1 MYQRWPSPRVQWQN
15 HRYAYPNQD
24 LRWRCSER
32 WRSGANQIVK
42 PGMGRVRAWWPSWTA
57 GHGKIWLKLA
67 ISLMVNDGHTVQTP
81 DFAASSGKS
90 AFASSSF
97 TEDRELGI
105 MRGDCS
111 KPPYLSIF
119 GGLVTSNPSY
129 FWGGEQTGQVWLFD
143 PSLFETRWG

>member
-42 PGMGRVRAWWPSWTA
+42 PGMGPCP
-57 GHGKIWLKLA
+57 GPGDHHGLPV
-67 ISLMVNDGHTVQTP
+67 MVKFGWN
-81 DFAASSGKS
+81 
-90 AFASSSF
+90 
-97 TEDRELGI
+97 L
-105 MRGDCS
+105 
-111 KPPYLSIF
+111 PYLWWSMMVTPFKRQTSPPPRERAPLPRQLYRRQRARDHERGLFKTTIF
-119 GGLVTSNPSY
+119 IHIWKASHIKSQL